1 MHPRV
6 GVGFLKPLSDR
17 NKNFAL
23 LSPRDSRVPRI
34 RIPIAK
40 CPANFLTEADKYKD
54 VLFLARI
61 EDWKDVRYAV
71 G

>member
-6 GVGFLKPLSDR
+6 CVGFLKPLPDR

-40 CPANFLTEADKYKD
+40 CPENFITEADKYKD
-54 VLFLARI
+54 VLFLVRI
-61 EDWKDVRYAV
+61 EDWSDVRYAV